1 VNARREKDPEAAAVY
16 HLEAIRILGTIAD
29 RIVVAEADLLGEEEA
44 DPPEEEADPPEE
56 EADLPEE
63 EAVFLHEVEVILRF
77 RIIILTILIM
87 TTIRTMMSMRT
98 TKTRKPEAE
107 NIALSFM
114 KTKRISQRAVRHRLR
129 NDHDLL
135 RPRKDHL
142 LPMLGNALPLLST
155 MINRDTMLSRNFMHS
170 FNDIP

>member
-1 VNARREKDPEAAAVY
+1 VY

-44 DPPEEEADPPEE
+44 DLPEEEADPPEE

-63 EAVFLHEVEVILRF
+63 EADLLEEAVFLHEVEVILRF
-77 RIIILTILIM
+77 RVIILIVLIITTI
-87 TTIRTMMSMRT
+87 IRTMMSMRT

-135 RPRKDHL
+135 RLRNDHL
-142 LPMLGNALPLLST
+142 LPMLGDALPLLST
-155 MINRDTMLSRNFMHS
+155 MINREYDAVVKFHA
-170 FNDIP
+170 FFQ